1 LYNHFPWNH
10 VNLFVLQLKYKHRIP
25 GNVFKRFIPAYR
37 DGVDPYGKWAWSWV
51 ITTAEWANSKGAV
64 PNATDFAILEV
75 QDQTISGATR
85 KIGDV
90 TGYFGYRTQ
99 SLLPN
104 HATMLGYPCNLDSC
118 QKMHQVT
125 AESFQANGNNTVIY
139 GSDMGGGSSG
149 GPWVQNFG
157 TPAIGQTAGLNTGT
171 NQIIGVTSCVPIDE
185 KGPLYA
191 GSSILNN
198 SFLDILNKACAR
210 KAGNC

>member
-1 LYNHFPWNH
+1 
-10 VNLFVLQLKYKHRIP
+10 
-25 GNVFKRFIPAYR
+25 
-37 DGVDPYGKWAWSWV
+37 
-51 ITTAEWANSKGAV
+51 
-64 PNATDFAILEV
+64 
-75 QDQTISGATR
+75 
-85 KIGDV
+85 
-90 TGYFGYRTQ
+90 
-99 SLLPN
+99 
-104 HATMLGYPCNLDSC
+104 
-118 QKMHQVT
+118 MHQVT

-157 TPAIGQTAGLNTGT
+157 TPAIGQTVGLNTGT